1 MLQWS
6 IFKIS
11 ARGKPSQ
18 PKNICSV
25 PHVFSGAVNEHKGF
39 FLLPVQVD
47 ANKYEKQTHSIRC
60 ILIARKNI
68 IRTTFLMRPHEY
80 CCCPVMDPLILPC
93 PMQHVG
99 PVLLPLPMDRGP
111 VISHRGMRETALQA
125 PSSVWNSHI
134 CLLVGYSHYRGQ
146 WPMCI

>member
-25 PHVFSGAVNEHKGF
+25 PHVFSGTVNEHKGF

-80 CCCPVMDPLILPC
+80 CCCPVVDPLILPC

-111 VISHRGMRETALQA
+111 VILNRGMRKTALQA
-125 PSSVWNSHI
+125 PSSAVNSYKG
-134 CLLVGYSHYRGQ
+134 LSVGSSHYWGAC
-146 WPMCI
+146 PMCM

>member
-6 IFKIS
+6 ILKIS

-39 FLLPVQVD
+39 FCSMYKLMRT
-47 ANKYEKQTHSIRC
+47 NMKKQTHSIRC

-80 CCCPVMDPLILPC
+80 CCCPVVDPLILPC

-111 VISHRGMRETALQA
+111 IMFDRGMRETALQA
-125 PSSVWNSHI
+125 PSSVVNSHI
-134 CLLVGYSHYRGQ
+134 GLFVGYSHYWGQ
-146 WPMCI
+146 CPMCV